1 MIRARPMRGSHR
13 QNYLQR
19 QAEILA
25 YVQARNRAAAE
36 SHRKAAMAKLKQL
49 RINLATLRCCQLE

>member
-1 MIRARPMRGSHR
+1 MIHARPMRGSHR
-13 QNYLQR
+13 RDYLHQ

-25 YVQARNRAAAE
+25 YVQARNSAAAA

-49 RINLATLRCCQLE
+49 RINFATLRCCQLE